1 MYSLCLL
8 ESCSFTLVPVPEGYC
23 HPTGADFGI
32 TCTCPLSIPIGLTL
46 DGIERTDYVLFRQAK
61 KIAILIKNLTAT
73 LSGSELVCHQNSSKP
88 ATIRLRVSDTAKS
101 LHVLAP
107 LVTRQP
113 PDEKN
118 TSKTSGTVA
127 VKIVCQVFD
136 EEHCLNS
143 VSGRGEVKLVLSR
156 ANRTDEVDNPWD
168 VSVSRTGNVTD
179 FATVLKVNDAEEITF
194 ACRYKD
200 NKHTITSEPIPLK
213 SAESSP
219 TQTSMYPQSFQSTRL
234 LFCPKTFLHA
244 DGNREVTDIGGIVG
258 GTVGGIGV
266 IALLVSLAI
275 LLYIRGNKKVRE
287 GPQAKTGPSTTG
299 TKATTDTVEY
309 GTGESLNGCL
319 SEGKLTGNEDPT
331 TTEDREEPDLAQVP
345 LPGM

>member
-1 MYSLCLL
+1 MCLL

-61 KIAILIKNLTAT
+61 QIAILIKNLTAT

-113 PDEKN
+113 PDERN

-127 VKIVCQVFD
+127 VKIVCRVVD

-143 VSGRGEVKLVLSR
+143 VSGRGEVKLVL
-156 ANRTDEVDNPWD
+156 NRTDELDNPWD
-168 VSVSRTGNVTD
+168 ISRTGNVTD

-194 ACRYKD
+194 ACRFKD
-200 NKHTITSEPIPLK
+200 NKHTITSEPRPLE

-219 TQTSMYPQSFQSTRL
+219 TQTSMYPQSFQSARL

-244 DGNREVTDIGGIVG
+244 DGNREITDIGGIVG
-258 GTVGGIGV
+258 GIVGGIGG

-275 LLYIRGNKKVRE
+275 YIRTNKK
-287 GPQAKTGPSTTG
+287 GPQAKTGQSTTG
-299 TKATTDTVEY
+299 TETTMDAVEY
-309 GTGESLNGCL
+309 GTGESLTGCL
-319 SEGKLTGNEDPT
+319 SEGKLTGNGDFEDPA
-331 TTEDREEPDLAQVP
+331 TTEDREEPDLAQVQ